1 MDTQVKTKIEGFF
14 SKYTPATF
22 TKNQIVISPEE
33 KVTSVYFLK
42 KGLVRMYVIS
52 EEGEEAT
59 IHVFRSGSFFPI
71 MLSLSSRPNK
81 YYFEAVEDMEV
92 VKAPAKEVTEF
103 IKSNPDVLFD
113 LTTRFADAIT
123 GLMLRIEQLV
133 SQGAYPK
140 IVSLLLYLAD
150 TFGEKTENGIL
161 IKLRFS
167 HDQIG
172 AGVGVA
178 RETVSRQME
187 KLEKKDIISQ
197 KDHKIIIKDI
207 EKLQETVEK

>member
-1 MDTQVKTKIEGFF
+1 MDNSLKKKIEVFF
-14 SKYTPATF
+14 EQYTLLTF
-22 TKNQIVISPEE
+22 AKNQIIISPEE
-33 KVTSVYFLK
+33 EITSIYLLK

-81 YYFEAVEDMEV
+81 YYFEAVEDVEV
-92 VKAPAKEVTEF
+92 IKAPAKEVVAF
-103 IKSNPDVLFD
+103 IKNDPEVLFD

-123 GLMLRIEQLV
+123 GLMLRTEQLI

-150 TFGEKTENGIL
+150 TFGEKTESGIS

-172 AGVGVA
+172 AWVGVA

-207 EKLQETVEK
+207 KKLQEEKGK

>member
-1 MDTQVKTKIEGFF
+1 MDNSVKKKTEVFF
-14 SKYTPATF
+14 DQYTLLTF
-22 TKNQIVISPEE
+22 TKNQIIISPEE
-33 KVTSVYFLK
+33 EITSIYLLK
-42 KGLVRMYVIS
+42 KGLVRMYIIS

-71 MLSLSSRPNK
+71 MLSFSSRPNK
-81 YYFEAVEDMEV
+81 YYFEAVEDMKV

-140 IVSLLLYLAD
+140 IVSLLLYLTD
-150 TFGEKTENGIL
+150 TFGEKIDEGTK
-161 IKLRFS
+161 IKLQFS
-167 HDQIG
+167 HDDI
-172 AGVGVA
+172 AAWVGVA
-178 RETVSRQME
+178 RETVSRQ
-187 KLEKKDIISQ
+187 
-197 KDHKIIIKDI
+197 I
-207 EKLQETVEK
+207 EKLQQKGLIKQEDRHIVITDLKKLQDELV